1 MLSEREYYS
10 SFSEQTDPLNAGS
23 DAPTGDE
30 QPISAGLP
38 KDITLAA
45 LSQLGVFRTGSNR
58 CFVSIIDGQNQF
70 IISETTKSVSLRN
83 KDKHIPGDGVYIGV
97 RALDL
102 VWGVCPHTIKL
113 FTSTDSSIDIDTPNV
128 TANVSRYIIRDF
140 TKEDSFKNRPYVL
153 EWPHM
158 RFYAEVPL
166 LSAAG
171 YVLGSYCVVDDK
183 PRDKFDDEEVAV
195 LQEVSDAIAA
205 HLENV
210 RLVHCQRRAESLMKG
225 LTSFVKENPEFEPN
239 EASKDGHL
247 VPFALGLPGYTS
259 TGSSGSENEYLS
271 ARSRAQGAHNT
282 SMPDNMSFT
291 TMAASSPLFSQEKGS
306 RPTELSSFSNESDRP
321 NFISPVRENSLEEAS
336 KARGVSPAEAEAD
349 ARRKGSLRISLADSV
364 PISERIAMV
373 FDRASVLLR
382 ESMDLDGVV
391 FLDASR
397 SNSSFKSAREPKS
410 WEPFP
415 YTADNGVQV
424 APAPSPLGVAQP
436 EKPCDILSY
445 ALKPSSN
452 KTQADYDIKVPEK
465 LLHDFPRGQIFSFEK
480 SVINDCLSHGSDRAT
495 NLGIG
500 FEAVQHI
507 SDRLA
512 QYMPDA
518 GSVIFLPLWDWN
530 KSRWLAGTLIWTQKR
545 QRTLET
551 EELYFFKVFGDSII
565 SEISRLHWATTEKSK
580 FDFISSINHELRS
593 PLHGILASTEL
604 LHATNL
610 LPSQD
615 DIVRMI
621 EQSGMNLLETT
632 DHLLDFCKINNST
645 LMKKSRPA
653 DADGNTAG
661 LASDFDLDTLVEEV
675 ANIIYT
681 GQRAPGRDLYLSQA
695 LPSSIVGD
703 ESPRRVPS
711 EMDKMSVVV
720 RVEKTYDWKIRSVA
734 GAWRRIVMNLLGN
747 AMKWTKKGFVEV
759 SLSKAQH
766 PSNTGSFI
774 AHLTVT
780 DTGSGIAPDYLKNQI
795 FTPFSQE
802 DSLSEGVGLG
812 LSIVRQLVTSLGGN
826 IIVKSD
832 QGFGTQAD
840 VYIPIQR
847 LGSGPGQFSG
857 DALIQSPDLTTGIH
871 TCFVGFNAYPDL
883 QEIPTGILSAEA
895 KRKLS
900 IQSTLADVFTTQLGW
915 NISLAEHL
923 QNARGD
929 IVVIEEDNVESL
941 SELDYN
947 HHSQFFVILSGKV
960 PTLGDHLPLNAVRVS
975 QPFGPRKIQQAAQK
989 ILKSYTERQTALSAG
1004 SMPDIPPIE
1013 PSAPSVSEGV
1023 PTSAPIDSKVNP
1035 HGDISESAVPTTLP
1049 LRPANDQNGIHVLVV
1064 DDNEINL
1071 KIMATF
1077 MQKTGCSYDTA
1088 SNGLIALE
1096 KYSSSSRKFDFVLM
1110 DLSMPVMD
1118 GLVSTSKIRQYEDEI
1133 GLERCRIMAVTG
1145 VASAPM
1151 KQQAFAAGIND
1162 YLIKPLSLRQLKT
1175 IMNIS

>member
-1 MLSEREYYS
+1 RPALFPLQYLRRLLCYCSRYYC
-10 SFSEQTDPLNAGS
+10 SFKYQTDPQNAGS

-70 IISETTKSVSLRN
+70 IISETTKSISLRD
-83 KDKHIPGDGVYIGV
+83 KDKHLPGDGVYIGV

-113 FTSTDSSIDIDTPNV
+113 FTSIDSSNDIDTPNV
-128 TANVSRYIIRDF
+128 TANKSRYIIRDF
-140 TKEDSFKNRPYVL
+140 TKEDCFKDRPYVL
-153 EWPHM
+153 DWPHM

-166 LSAAG
+166 FSAAG

-210 RLVHCQRRAESLMKG
+210 RLVHIQHRAESLMKG
-225 LTSFVKENPEFEPN
+225 LTSFVKENPEFEPT
-239 EASKDGHL
+239 EASRDGHL
-247 VPFALGLPGYTS
+247 VPSALNIPGYMS
-259 TGSSGSENEYLS
+259 TGSGGSGNEFF
-271 ARSRAQGAHNT
+271 GAHPGGQSAYNV
-282 SMPDNMSFT
+282 SMLDDMSSAVLET
-291 TMAASSPLFSQEKGS
+291 SSPLFSQEKVS
-306 RPTELSSFSNESDRP
+306 RPTDPSSFSTSSDRP
-321 NFISPVRENSLEEAS
+321 NVLSPAEEKSLEEAL
-336 KARGVSPAEAEAD
+336 KVREVSPSATE
-349 ARRKGSLRISLADSV
+349 ARRKTSARVSLMDSV
-364 PISERIAMV
+364 SIAERIAMV

-391 FLDASR
+391 FLDASH
-397 SNSSFKSAREPKS
+397 SNSSFKSPREPKS

-415 YTADNGVQV
+415 YTADNGIRV
-424 APAPSPLGVAQP
+424 APPPSPFGLAQP
-436 EKPCDILSY
+436 EKPCDILSF
-445 ALKPSSN
+445 ALKPPSN
-452 KTQADYDIKVPEK
+452 NTQADCDLQVPEK
-465 LLHDFPRGQIFSFEK
+465 LLHELTIAYPRGQIFSFEER
-480 SVINDCLSHGSDRAT
+480 VVDDHLSHGGDRSIK
-495 NLGIG
+495 LGVG
-500 FEAVQHI
+500 FEAAQNI

-512 QYMPDA
+512 QCMPDA
-518 GSVIFLPLWDWN
+518 ESH
-530 KSRWLAGTLIWTQKR
+530 
-545 QRTLET
+545 QRTLEI
-551 EELYFFKVFGDSII
+551 EEVHFFKVFADSII

-621 EQSGMNLLETT
+621 EQSGMNLLDTT
-632 DHLLDFCKINNST
+632 DHLLDFCKINNSS
-645 LMKKSRPA
+645 LMRKSRPA
-653 DADGNTAG
+653 NAGENPAG
-661 LASDFDLDTLVEEV
+661 LASDFALDTLVEEV

-681 GQRAPGRDLYLSQA
+681 GQRALARGIGLRQTY
-695 LPSSIVGD
+695 SSSEANG
-703 ESPRRVPS
+703 ESPQRVSS
-711 EMDKMSVVV
+711 EMDKLSVVI
-720 RVEKTYDWKIRSVA
+720 RIEKAYDWNIRSVA
-734 GAWRRIVMNLLGN
+734 GVWRRIVMNLLGN
-747 AMKWTKKGFVEV
+747 ALKWTKKGFVEV

-766 PSNTGSFI
+766 HSCPGSLL
-774 AHLTVT
+774 AHLSVI
-780 DTGSGIAPDYLKNQI
+780 DTGSGIAPDYLKSHL

-826 IIVKSD
+826 ITLKSEQD
-832 QGFGTQAD
+832 VGTQAD
-840 VYIPIQR
+840 VYLPIQC
-847 LGSGPGQFSG
+847 LESTPEQSSG
-857 DALIQSPDLTTGIH
+857 DTLLESQNPTTHIH
-871 TCFVGFNAYPDL
+871 ACLVGFNAYPDL

-915 NISLAEHL
+915 AISLAETL
-923 QNARGD
+923 QDGRGD
-929 IVVIEEDNVESL
+929 VVVVEEDCVESL
-941 SELDYN
+941 SDLD
-947 HHSQFFVILSGKV
+947 HKCDSKFFVILSGKV
-960 PTLGDHLPLNAVRVS
+960 PTLGDHLPLNVIRVS
-975 QPFGPRKIQQAAQK
+975 QPFGPQKIHQAAQK
-989 ILKSYTERQTALSAG
+989 ILKLHAEQRTALSAG
-1004 SMPDIPPIE
+1004 AIPGVPPIE
-1013 PSAPSVSEGV
+1013 LSAHPVSEGV
-1023 PTSAPIDSKVNP
+1023 STLVPIDGKINP
-1035 HGDISESAVPTTLP
+1035 LGDNSGSAVQTTLSFQ
-1049 LRPANDQNGIHVLVV
+1049 PAVDHNGIHVLIV

-1077 MQKTGCSYDTA
+1077 MQKSGCSYETA

-1096 KYSSSSRKFDFVLM
+1096 KYSTSSRRFNFILM

-1118 GLVSTSKIRQYEDEI
+1118 GIVSTNKIRQYENEAC
-1133 GLERCRIMAVTG
+1133 LERCRIMAVTG

-1175 IMNIS
+1175 LMNIA